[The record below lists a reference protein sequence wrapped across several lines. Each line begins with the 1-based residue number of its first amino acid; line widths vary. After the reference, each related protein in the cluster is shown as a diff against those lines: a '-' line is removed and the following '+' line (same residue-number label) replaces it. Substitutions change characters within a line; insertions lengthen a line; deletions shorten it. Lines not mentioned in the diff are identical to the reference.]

1 MKLLG
6 ATHVLVYSS
15 QGLRLGDFNV
25 SPSEERG
32 GRLCNDRASRR
43 EGKKNAG
50 AVFGI
55 LAEVELEFCL
65 FEIGK
70 NGCKAS

>member
-1 MKLLG
+1 M
-6 ATHVLVYSS
+6 
-15 QGLRLGDFNV
+15 QR
-25 SPSEERG
+25 PSI
-32 GRLCNDRASRR
+32 AKRR
-43 EGKKNAG
+43 KKNAG